1 MTARILI
8 IEDEALV
15 AMELR
20 FVLEDLGHEVIA
32 TVSDAV
38 TAREIVREAEVDL
51 ALVDIHLSDGPTGV
65 ALGRELGQELG
76 VSVLFMTA
84 NPGMVRDGVAGTIGV
99 LSKPTEERAVQTAV
113 DYALRRR
120 AGQLETKQG
129 GYLVVK
135 PGTAATAI
143 EGVWA
148 AGDVTDD
155 IYRQAVTAA
164 GMGCMAALEAVRF
177 LAEQDHK
184 AEGHPISHKEAEKI
198 GVW

>member
-20 FVLEDLGHEVIA
+20 FVLEDLGHDVVG
-32 TVSDAV
+32 TVADAR
-38 TAREIVREAEVDL
+38 TARSVVRETEIDL

-84 NPGMVRDGVAGTIGV
+84 NPGMVREGVAGTIGV
-99 LSKPTEERAVQTAV
+99 LSKPTDERAVQTAV

-120 AGQLETKQG
+120 AGAPVLYAPPELQLFG
-129 GYLVVK
+129 
-135 PGTAATAI
+135 
-143 EGVWA
+143 
-148 AGDVTDD
+148 
-155 IYRQAVTAA
+155 
-164 GMGCMAALEAVRF
+164 
-177 LAEQDHK
+177 
-184 AEGHPISHKEAEKI
+184 
-198 GVW
+198 